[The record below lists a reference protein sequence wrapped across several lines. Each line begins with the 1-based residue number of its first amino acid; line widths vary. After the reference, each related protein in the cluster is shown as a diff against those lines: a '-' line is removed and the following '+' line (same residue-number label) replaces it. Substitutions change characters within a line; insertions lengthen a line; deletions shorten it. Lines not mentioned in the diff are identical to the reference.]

1 MRRTNLPIFPPK
13 TIFTSTQKVHCLFCI
28 DALSCPPD
36 NAHMK
41 SSVLHIVLSF
51 SLLLAYSGSRL
62 LPCSGAWDMDKG
74 IATTTLVCD
83 SSENANHEDSHG
95 SHEHDHSDHQ
105 CVCPCH
111 APALSFLP
119 TPEPL
124 VQIYNCEYTPITAAL
139 LNSVLSPPDHIP
151 IS

>member
-1 MRRTNLPIFPPK
+1 MARG
-13 TIFTSTQKVHCLFCI
+13 QGELFSFLLKKCI
-28 DALSCPPD
+28 VSFASMLYLVLLN

-41 SSVLHIVLSF
+41 SSVLHIILSL

-62 LPCSGAWDMDKG
+62 LPCSGAWDMDSL
-74 IATTTLVCD
+74 IVTTNLVCD
-83 SSENANHEDSHG
+83 SSDNTTNEDSHG
-95 SHEHDHSDHQ
+95 SHDHEHDHSDHQ

-124 VQIYNCEYTPITAAL
+124 AQIYAPEYTPVTAAL